1 LILQTDKMVYLATER
16 VEPLYNRLTQKC
28 NSENESKKELYF
40 SWGIFQIT
48 VCINETLYVIS
59 KIFNDTWEG
68 SIIHVTS
75 I

>member
-1 LILQTDKMVYLATER
+1 MVYLATER

-48 VCINETLYVIS
+48 VCINETSHMSRQRFLS
-59 KIFNDTWEG
+59 DGRKIYNTCC
-68 SIIHVTS
+68 SI
-75 I
+75 